1 MHLNCIVK
9 FDEVFVGWASRP
21 HKKYNLDAEQLIY
34 WTSPENPVLNRQ
46 DACSTINM
54 VDVYYIFSGLGYLG
68 QVAIAGNVMV
78 SPPNQNQSG
87 SSAKQ
92 SLEAGLAALKG
103 RDYDRAI
110 ALLESV
116 TQTAA
121 NQPSG
126 IRAQMGLVAA
136 YKATGNLKKAIDLCT
151 SLTNNPNTQV
161 KTWADRTL
169 TELTHSRPPKPPENQ
184 PKSAD
189 TPPETGFVAFD
200 AGTKSQ
206 PKSLG
211 GDGLRPASLRPTADK
226 KTGFLPSQPTTAPG
240 NANSQHISPP
250 PPPPKPEKS
259 TATAPDPENS
269 SGSPTDIPEFATLD
283 TYELSWREAGRAAK
297 SPRPLKPLKLL
308 GFRIEAAASAIALF
322 FLARFVL
329 QFLLTNTNSLLVQL
343 YIFTRL
349 PIFAPIQLF
358 YRDPTPFVQFVFGL
372 LLASSPWLTDALLKL
387 FCGIE
392 TLRGSVLSKHSKEA
406 SRVLR
411 SFCTKQGLRVP
422 MLKLLPIDVPVA
434 FSYGCLPRFARI
446 AVSRGLLEQ
455 LTDDEIAAVFARE
468 LAHIA
473 HWDFAPMS
481 LAMLVLQIPYLIY
494 WQVALWA
501 ERLCGL
507 MTIDFLRSTV
517 KVVAAAIS
525 AISYGIYKL
534 LRWPMFWLSR
544 RRVYF
549 SDRTAAEI
557 TGNPNGLTRALA
569 KMAIGIAANVDR
581 EKQTSF
587 FLESF
592 DLLLPVGVGQAVTLG
607 SAALHAP
614 LEQILLWDV
623 SNRDRHWLT
632 VNSAHPLLGE
642 RLKLLALYAQFWK
655 LETEL
660 DLVDAGVEEQPRK
673 GKLSRLKSILE
684 FKDSKLFLQGAPFFG
699 IPMSLAIVGVLWLIG
714 WIFSR
719 TSFWQ
724 LDWLWGDRSILWGC
738 LPIGFCLGTLMRI
751 NYFFTDI
758 TPRETTEPSLPEIL
772 SNPESLPLDA
782 QAVRLSGQL
791 LGRSGIGNWLGQDLI
806 LQTATGLVRLH
817 YVSRFGYLGS
827 LWAKPTR
834 PSDLIG
840 KSVVATGWLRRGATV
855 AIDLET
861 LRSQGGRVSDSGH
874 PIWSAVLAFAAA
886 FWGAYIIIQGAR

>member
-1 MHLNCIVK
+1 
-9 FDEVFVGWASRP
+9 
-21 HKKYNLDAEQLIY
+21 
-34 WTSPENPVLNRQ
+34 
-46 DACSTINM
+46 
-54 VDVYYIFSGLGYLG
+54 
-68 QVAIAGNVMV
+68 MV

-116 TQTAA
+116 TQIAA

-136 YKATGNLKKAIDLCT
+136 YKATGNLKKAIALCT

-169 TELTHSRPPKPPENQ
+169 TELTP
-184 PKSAD
+184 PKSAE
-189 TPPETGFVAFD
+189 TPPETGFLAFD
-200 AGTKSQ
+200 SGTEPVK
-206 PKSLG
+206 KTLK

-226 KTGFLPSQPTTAPG
+226 KIGFSPSKPAAAPV
-240 NANSQHISPP
+240 NVKSKHISPP
-250 PPPPKPEKS
+250 PPPPKPPIHPTLEGGHGG
-259 TATAPDPENS
+259 TAPTETEIDTEPDPENS

-283 TYELSWREAGRAAK
+283 TYELTWREAGRAAK
-297 SPRPLKPLKLL
+297 NPRPLKPLKLL
-308 GFRIEAAASAIALF
+308 GFRIEAVVSAIALF

-358 YRDPTPFVQFVFGL
+358 YRDPTPFLQLVFGL

-411 SFCTKQGLRVP
+411 SFCTKQNIAVP
-422 MLKLLPIDVPVA
+422 VLKLLPIDVPVA

-481 LAMLVLQIPYLIY
+481 LAMLVMQIPYLIY
-494 WQVALWA
+494 WQAAHWQ
-501 ERLCGL
+501 ERLCDL

-517 KVVAAAIS
+517 KFVAAGIS

-534 LRWPMFWLSR
+534 LRWPMLWLSR

-569 KMAIGIAANVDR
+569 KMAIGIAEDVDR

-623 SNRDRHWLT
+623 SNRERHWLT

-642 RLKLLALYAQFWK
+642 RFKLLALYAQFWK

-660 DLVDAGVEEQPRK
+660 NLVDAGVEEQPRK

-714 WIFSR
+714 GIFSR

-751 NYFFTDI
+751 NYFFPDI

-840 KSVVATGWLRRGATV
+840 KSVVAIGWLRRGATV
-855 AIDLET
+855 AIDLES

-874 PIWSAVLAFAAA
+874 PIWSAILAFGAA

>member
-1 MHLNCIVK
+1 M
-9 FDEVFVGWASRP
+9 ASP
-21 HKKYNLDAEQLIY
+21 
-34 WTSPENPVLNRQ
+34 NP
-46 DACSTINM
+46 
-54 VDVYYIFSGLGYLG
+54 
-68 QVAIAGNVMV
+68 
-78 SPPNQNQSG
+78 QNSADL
-87 SSAKQ
+87 SAKQ
-92 SLEAGLAALKG
+92 SLEAGLTALKA

-126 IRAQMGLVAA
+126 IRAQMRLVAA
-136 YKATGNLKKAIDLCT
+136 YKATGNVKKAIALCN
-151 SLTNNPNTQV
+151 SLAQNSNTQI
-161 KTWADRTL
+161 KTWADRAL
-169 TELTHSRPPKPPENQ
+169 TELTPPRPPKPPENT
-184 PKSAD
+184 PKSAE
-189 TPPETGFVAFD
+189 TPPATGFVAFD
-200 AGTKSQ
+200 AATESAKTT
-206 PKSLG
+206 PG
-211 GDGLRPASLRPTADK
+211 GDRPTADQ
-226 KTGFLPSQPTTAPG
+226 KTGFSPSEPALEPG
-240 NANSQHISPP
+240 NAKSQPISPP
-250 PPPPKPEKS
+250 PPPPKPPIHPTLEGGHGG
-259 TATAPDPENS
+259 TAPTETAPDREISGENS
-269 SGSPTDIPEFATLD
+269 SGSPTDIPGFASPDNYQLT
-283 TYELSWREAGRAAK
+283 WREAGRAAK
-297 SPRPLKPLKLL
+297 NPRPLKPLKLL

-392 TLRGSVLSKHSKEA
+392 TLRASVLSKHSKEA

-411 SFCTKQGLRVP
+411 SFCTKQNMPTPV
-422 MLKLLPIDVPVA
+422 LKLLPIDLPVA

-446 AVSRGLLEQ
+446 AVSRGLLEE
-455 LTDDEIAAVFARE
+455 LADDEIAAVFARE
-468 LAHIA
+468 LAHIS

-481 LAMLVLQIPYLIY
+481 LALLVMQIPYLIY
-494 WQVALWA
+494 WQAALWG
-501 ERLCGL
+501 ERLCDL
-507 MTIDFLRSTV
+507 MTIEFLRSTV
-517 KVVAAAIS
+517 KFLAAAIS

-569 KMAIGIAANVDR
+569 KIAIGIAANIDR

-592 DLLLPVGVGQAVTLG
+592 DLLLPVGVGQAATLG

-623 SNRDRHWLT
+623 SNPYRHWLT

-642 RLKLLALYAQFWK
+642 RLKLLALYAQFWQ
-655 LETEL
+655 LDAEL
-660 DLVDAGVEEQPRK
+660 NLANAGVQEQPSQ
-673 GKLSRLKSILE
+673 GKLSLFKSILE

-699 IPMSLAIVGVLWLIG
+699 IPMSLGIVGVLWLIG
-714 WIFSR
+714 GIFSR

-738 LPIGFCLGTLMRI
+738 LPIGFCLGTLIRI
-751 NYFFTDI
+751 NYFFPDI
-758 TPRETTEPSLPEIL
+758 TPRETAQPSLPEIL

-782 QAVRLSGQL
+782 QPVRLSGQL
-791 LGRSGIGNWLGQDLI
+791 LGRSGIANWLGQDLI

-817 YVSRFGYLGS
+817 YVSRFGPIGC
-827 LWAKPTR
+827 LWPPLTR
-834 PSDLIG
+834 PSDAIG
-840 KSVVATGWLRRGATV
+840 KSVVAVGWLRRGATV

-861 LRSQGGRVSDSGH
+861 LGTQAGRVSDSGH

-886 FWGAYIIIQGAR
+886 VWGAYIIIQGPR

>member
-1 MHLNCIVK
+1 M
-9 FDEVFVGWASRP
+9 ASP
-21 HKKYNLDAEQLIY
+21 H
-34 WTSPENPVLNRQ
+34 
-46 DACSTINM
+46 
-54 VDVYYIFSGLGYLG
+54 
-68 QVAIAGNVMV
+68 
-78 SPPNQNQSG
+78 NQNSAD
-87 SSAKQ
+87 SSVKE
-92 SLEAGLAALKG
+92 SLEAGLAALKQK
-103 RDYDRAI
+103 DYKSAI

-126 IRAQMGLVAA
+126 IRAQMGLVTA
-136 YKATGNLKKAIDLCT
+136 YKATGNIKEAIALCS
-151 SLTNNPNTQV
+151 SLAKSPNSQI
-161 KTWADRTL
+161 KTWASHNL
-169 TELTHSRPPKPPENQ
+169 KELTPPLPPKPPEN
-184 PKSAD
+184 KAKFAE

-200 AGTKSQ
+200 AGTKS
-206 PKSLG
+206 PKQTIG

-226 KTGFLPSQPTTAPG
+226 KTGFLPLEPTAAPG
-240 NANSQHISPP
+240 NAKSQHISPP
-250 PPPPKPEKS
+250 PPPPNGEKPTE
-259 TATAPDPENS
+259 TAPDTAEISSENT
-269 SGSPTDIPEFATLD
+269 SGSPTDIPGVASPD
-283 TYELSWREAGRAAK
+283 TYKLTWREAGRAK

-308 GFRIEAAASAIALF
+308 EFRLQAVASAIALF
-322 FLARFVL
+322 FLARFIL

-343 YIFTRL
+343 YIFSRL

-358 YRDPTPFVQFVFGL
+358 YRDPTPFVQMVFGL
-372 LLASSPWLTDALLKL
+372 LLASSPWLIDALLKL
-387 FCGIE
+387 LCGIE

-411 SFCTKQGLRVP
+411 SFCTKQNMPVP
-422 MLKLLPIDVPVA
+422 VLKLLPLNVPVA

-455 LTDDEIAAVFARE
+455 LTDEEIATIFARE
-468 LAHIA
+468 LGHIS

-481 LAMLVLQIPYLIY
+481 LALLVVQIPYLIY
-494 WQVALWA
+494 WQVAHWQ
-501 ERLCGL
+501 ERLCDL
-507 MTIDFLRSTV
+507 MTIEFLRSAV
-517 KVVAAAIS
+517 KFVAAAIS
-525 AISYGIYKL
+525 ATSYGIYKL
-534 LRWPMFWLSR
+534 LRWPMLWLSR

-569 KMAIGIAANVDR
+569 KIAIGIAGNI
-581 EKQTSF
+581 EQQKQTSF

-592 DLLLPVGVGQAVTLG
+592 DLLLPVGVGQAVSLG

-623 SNRDRHWLT
+623 SNRERNWLT
-632 VNSAHPLLGE
+632 VNRAHPLLGE
-642 RLKLLALYAQFWK
+642 RLKLLALYAQFWQ

-660 DLVDAGVEEQPRK
+660 DLANAGVQEPPRK
-673 GKLSRLKSILE
+673 GKLSLFKSILE

-714 WIFSR
+714 GIFSR
-719 TSFWQ
+719 TSIWQ

-738 LPIGFCLGTLMRI
+738 LPIGFSIGTLMRI
-751 NYFFTDI
+751 NYFFPDI
-758 TPRETTEPSLPEIL
+758 IPRETASPSLPEIL

-782 QAVRLSGQL
+782 EPVRLEGKL
-791 LGRSGIGNWLGQDLI
+791 LGRSGMGNWLGQDLI

-817 YVSRFGYLGS
+817 YVSRFGYIGS
-827 LWAKPTR
+827 LWPFLFKETTR

-855 AIDLET
+855 AIDLES

-886 FWGAYIIIQGAR
+886 FWGAYIIIQGPR

>member
-1 MHLNCIVK
+1 
-9 FDEVFVGWASRP
+9 
-21 HKKYNLDAEQLIY
+21 
-34 WTSPENPVLNRQ
+34 
-46 DACSTINM
+46 M
-54 VDVYYIFSGLGYLG
+54 VDKPLQPYSINLEIAVFSGLGYLR
-68 QVAIAGNVMV
+68 QDAIASTVMV
-78 SPPNQNQSG
+78 SPPNPNQSG

-92 SLEAGLAALKG
+92 ALEAGLAALKA

-121 NQPSG
+121 NGPSG

-136 YKATGNLKKAIDLCT
+136 YKATGNLKKAIALCS
-151 SLTNNPNTQV
+151 SLAKSPNSQV
-161 KTWADRTL
+161 KTWADRAL
-169 TELTHSRPPKPPENQ
+169 TELTPPRPPKPPENK
-184 PKSAD
+184 PKSAE

-200 AGTKSQ
+200 AG
-206 PKSLG
+206 PKSPKKTIG
-211 GDGLRPASLRPTADK
+211 GDRPTADK
-226 KTGFLPSQPTTAPG
+226 KTGFLPLEPTAAPG
-240 NANSQHISPP
+240 NAKSQPISPLPP
-250 PPPPKPEKS
+250 PPTDQTSEPENS
-259 TATAPDPENS
+259 TETAPETAEISGENS
-269 SGSPTDIPEFATLD
+269 SGSPTDIPGVASPD
-283 TYELSWREAGRAAK
+283 TYQLTWREAGRAK

-308 GFRIEAAASAIALF
+308 EFRLQAVASAIALF
-322 FLARFVL
+322 FLARFIL

-358 YRDPTPFVQFVFGL
+358 YRDPTPFVQMVFGL
-372 LLASSPWLTDALLKL
+372 LLASSPWLIDALLKL

-411 SFCTKQGLRVP
+411 SFCTKQNMPVP
-422 MLKLLPIDVPVA
+422 VLKLLPLNVPVA

-455 LTDDEIAAVFARE
+455 LTDDEIATIFARE
-468 LAHIA
+468 LGHIS

-481 LAMLVLQIPYLIY
+481 LAMLVIQIPYLIY
-494 WQVALWA
+494 WQVAHWQ
-501 ERLCGL
+501 ERLCDL
-507 MTIDFLRSTV
+507 MTIEFLRSAV
-517 KVVAAAIS
+517 KLVAAAIS
-525 AISYGIYKL
+525 ATSYGIYKL
-534 LRWPMFWLSR
+534 LRWPMLWVSR

-557 TGNPNGLTRALA
+557 TGNPNGLTRALG
-569 KMAIGIAANVDR
+569 KIAIGIAGNI
-581 EKQTSF
+581 EQQKQTSF

-592 DLLLPVGVGQAVTLG
+592 DLLLPVGVGQAVSLG

-623 SNRDRHWLT
+623 SNRERNWLT

-660 DLVDAGVEEQPRK
+660 DLANAGVPEQPRK
-673 GKLSRLKSILE
+673 GKLSLLKSILE

-699 IPMSLAIVGVLWLIG
+699 IPMSLAIVGLLWLIG
-714 WIFSR
+714 GIFSR

-724 LDWLWGDRSILWGC
+724 LDWLWGDRSIIWGC
-738 LPIGFCLGTLMRI
+738 LPIGFSIGTLMRI
-751 NYFFTDI
+751 NYFFPDI
-758 TPRETTEPSLPEIL
+758 TPRETASPSLPEIL

-782 QAVRLSGQL
+782 EPVRLSGQL
-791 LGRSGIGNWLGQDLI
+791 LGRSGMSNWLGQDLI

-817 YVSRFGYLGS
+817 YVSRFGYIGS
-827 LWAKPTR
+827 LWPFLFKETTR

-840 KSVVATGWLRRGATV
+840 TSVVATGWLRRGATV
-855 AIDLET
+855 AIDLES

-874 PIWSAVLAFAAA
+874 PIWSAILAFAAA
-886 FWGAYIIIQGAR
+886 FWGAYIIIQGPR

>member
-1 MHLNCIVK
+1 M
-9 FDEVFVGWASRP
+9 ASP
-21 HKKYNLDAEQLIY
+21 N
-34 WTSPENPVLNRQ
+34 
-46 DACSTINM
+46 
-54 VDVYYIFSGLGYLG
+54 
-68 QVAIAGNVMV
+68 
-78 SPPNQNQSG
+78 NQNSAD
-87 SSAKQ
+87 SSVKD
-92 SLEAGLAALKG
+92 SLEAGLAALKQK
-103 RDYDRAI
+103 DYQSAI

-121 NQPSG
+121 NQSSG

-136 YKATGNLKKAIDLCT
+136 YKAAGNVKKAIALCS
-151 SLTNNPNTQV
+151 SLAKSPNSQV
-161 KTWADRTL
+161 KTWADRAL
-169 TELTHSRPPKPPENQ
+169 TELTPPRPPKPPENK
-184 PKSAD
+184 PKSAE

-200 AGTKSQ
+200 AGTKS
-206 PKSLG
+206 PKKSLG
-211 GDGLRPASLRPTADK
+211 GDRPTADK
-226 KTGFLPSQPTTAPG
+226 KTGFLPLEPAVEPG
-240 NANSQHISPP
+240 NAKSQHISPL
-250 PPPPKPEKS
+250 PPPPKPENS
-259 TATAPDPENS
+259 TETAPDTEISGENS
-269 SGSPTDIPEFATLD
+269 SGSPTDIPGVASPD
-283 TYELSWREAGRAAK
+283 TYQLSWREAGRAK

-308 GFRIEAAASAIALF
+308 EFRVQAVASAIALF

-343 YIFTRL
+343 YIFSRL

-358 YRDPTPFVQFVFGL
+358 YRDPTPFVQMVFGL
-372 LLASSPWLTDALLKL
+372 LLASSPWLIDALLKL

-411 SFCTKQGLRVP
+411 SFCTKQNIAVP
-422 MLKLLPIDVPVA
+422 VLKLLPLNVPVA

-455 LTDDEIAAVFARE
+455 LTDDEIATIFARE
-468 LAHIA
+468 LGHIS

-481 LAMLVLQIPYLIY
+481 LALLVIQIPYLIY
-494 WQVALWA
+494 WQVAHWQ
-501 ERLCGL
+501 ERLCDL
-507 MTIDFLRSTV
+507 MTIEFFRYAV
-517 KVVAAAIS
+517 KFVAAAIS

-534 LRWPMFWLSR
+534 LRWPMLWVSR

-569 KMAIGIAANVDR
+569 KIAIGIAGNI
-581 EKQTSF
+581 EQQKQTTF

-592 DLLLPVGVGQAVTLG
+592 DLLLPVGVGQAVNLG

-623 SNRDRHWLT
+623 SNRERNWLT

-642 RLKLLALYAQFWK
+642 RLKLLALYAQFWQ

-660 DLVDAGVEEQPRK
+660 DLANAGVEEQPRK
-673 GKLSRLKSILE
+673 GKLALFKSLLE

-714 WIFSR
+714 GIFSR
-719 TSFWQ
+719 TSIWQ
-724 LDWLWGDRSILWGC
+724 LDWLWGDRSIIWGC
-738 LPIGFCLGTLMRI
+738 LPIGFSIGTLMRI
-751 NYFFTDI
+751 NYFFPDI
-758 TPRETTEPSLPEIL
+758 TPRETASPSLPEIL
-772 SNPESLPLDA
+772 SNPDSLPLDA
-782 QAVRLSGQL
+782 QPVRLSGQL
-791 LGRSGIGNWLGQDLI
+791 LGRSGMGNWLGQDLI

-817 YVSRFGYLGS
+817 YVSRFGYIGS
-827 LWAKPTR
+827 LWPFLFKETTR

-855 AIDLET
+855 AIDLES

-874 PIWSAVLAFAAA
+874 PIWSAILAFAAA
-886 FWGAYIIIQGAR
+886 FWGAYIIIQGPR

>member
-1 MHLNCIVK
+1 M
-9 FDEVFVGWASRP
+9 AP
-21 HKKYNLDAEQLIY
+21 P
-34 WTSPENPVLNRQ
+34 TNPNPA
-46 DACSTINM
+46 D
-54 VDVYYIFSGLGYLG
+54 
-68 QVAIAGNVMV
+68 
-78 SPPNQNQSG
+78 

-92 SLEAGLAALKG
+92 SLEAGLAALKQQ
-103 RDYDRAI
+103 DYPTAI

-121 NQPSG
+121 NGPSG

-136 YKATGNLKKAIDLCT
+136 YKATGNVKKAIALCS
-151 SLTNNPNTQV
+151 SLAKSPNTQV
-161 KTWADRTL
+161 KTWADRAL
-169 TELTHSRPPKPPENQ
+169 TELTPPRPAKPPENK
-184 PKSAD
+184 PKSAE

-200 AGTKSQ
+200 AATKS
-206 PKSLG
+206 PKKSIA
-211 GDGLRPASLRPTADK
+211 GDRPTADK
-226 KTGFLPSQPTTAPG
+226 KTGFLPLEPTVGSGNTKSQP
-240 NANSQHISPP
+240 ISPP
-250 PPPPKPEKS
+250 SPPPTSPTSEPENS
-259 TATAPDPENS
+259 TETAPDTPEISGENS
-269 SGSPTDIPEFATLD
+269 CGSPTDIPGFASPD
-283 TYELSWREAGRAAK
+283 TYQLTWREAGRAK

-308 GFRIEAAASAIALF
+308 EFRVQAVASAIALF
-322 FLARFVL
+322 FLARFIL

-358 YRDPTPFVQFVFGL
+358 YRDPTPFVQMVFGL
-372 LLASSPWLTDALLKL
+372 LLASSPWLIDALLKL

-411 SFCTKQGLRVP
+411 SFCTKQNIPVP
-422 MLKLLPIDVPVA
+422 VLKLLPLNVPVA

-455 LTDDEIAAVFARE
+455 LTDDEIATIFARE
-468 LAHIA
+468 LGHIS

-481 LAMLVLQIPYLIY
+481 LALLVIQIPYVIY
-494 WQVALWA
+494 WQVAHWQ
-501 ERLCGL
+501 ERLCDL
-507 MTIDFLRSTV
+507 MTIEFLRSAV
-517 KVVAAAIS
+517 KFVAAAIS
-525 AISYGIYKL
+525 ATSYGIYKL
-534 LRWPMFWLSR
+534 LRWPMLWLSR

-569 KMAIGIAANVDR
+569 KIAIGIAGNI
-581 EKQTSF
+581 EQQKQTSF

-592 DLLLPVGVGQAVTLG
+592 DLLLPVGVGQAVSLG

-623 SNRDRHWLT
+623 SNRERNWLT

-660 DLVDAGVEEQPRK
+660 DLADAGVQEQARK
-673 GKLSRLKSILE
+673 GKFSLFKSILE

-714 WIFSR
+714 GIFSR

-724 LDWLWGDRSILWGC
+724 LDWLWGDRSIIWGC
-738 LPIGFCLGTLMRI
+738 LPIGFSIGTLMRI
-751 NYFFTDI
+751 NYFFPDI
-758 TPRETTEPSLPEIL
+758 TPRETASPSLPEIL

-782 QAVRLSGQL
+782 EPVRLEGQL
-791 LGRSGIGNWLGQDLI
+791 LGRSGIDNWLGQDLI

-827 LWAKPTR
+827 LWPKPTR
-834 PSDLIG
+834 PSDSIG
-840 KSVVATGWLRRGATV
+840 TSVVATGWLRRGATV
-855 AIDLET
+855 AIDLES

-886 FWGAYIIIQGAR
+886 FWGAYIIIQGPR

>member
-1 MHLNCIVK
+1 ML
-9 FDEVFVGWASRP
+9 
-21 HKKYNLDAEQLIY
+21 EQLSIDQQSY
-34 WTSPENPVLNRQ
+34 LRKDASESTVMAPPTNPNPA
-46 DACSTINM
+46 D
-54 VDVYYIFSGLGYLG
+54 
-68 QVAIAGNVMV
+68 
-78 SPPNQNQSG
+78 

-92 SLEAGLAALKG
+92 SLEAGLAALKQQ
-103 RDYDRAI
+103 DYPTAI

-136 YKATGNLKKAIDLCT
+136 YKATGNVKEAIALCT
-151 SLTNNPNTQV
+151 SLTKIPNTQI

-169 TELTHSRPPKPPENQ
+169 TELTPPLPPKPAE
-184 PKSAD
+184 
-189 TPPETGFVAFD
+189 TPPKTGFVAFNS
-200 AGTKSQ
+200 ATESAK
-206 PKSLG
+206 KTVK
-211 GDGLRPASLRPTADK
+211 GDGLRPASLRPTADQ
-226 KTGFLPSQPTTAPG
+226 KTGFSTLEPTATPG
-240 NANSQHISPP
+240 NTKLTHISPP
-250 PPPPKPEKS
+250 PPPPKPAIS
-259 TATAPDPENS
+259 TETTPDTETSDENS
-269 SGSPTDIPEFATLD
+269 PRSSTD
-283 TYELSWREAGRAAK
+283 TYQLTWREAARVK

-308 GFRIEAAASAIALF
+308 EFRIEAFASAIALF
-322 FLARFVL
+322 FLARFIL

-358 YRDPTPFVQFVFGL
+358 YRDPTPFVQMVFGL
-372 LLASSPWLTDALLKL
+372 LLASSPWLIDALLKL

-411 SFCTKQGLRVP
+411 SYCTKQNMPVP
-422 MLKLLPIDVPVA
+422 LLKLLPLNVPVA

-455 LTDDEIAAVFARE
+455 LTDDEIATIFARE
-468 LAHIA
+468 LGHIS

-481 LAMLVLQIPYLIY
+481 LALLVIQIPYLIY
-494 WQVALWA
+494 WQVAHWQ
-501 ERLCGL
+501 ERLCDL
-507 MTIDFLRSTV
+507 MTIEFLRSAV
-517 KVVAAAIS
+517 KFVAAAIS

-534 LRWPMFWLSR
+534 FRWPMLWVSR

-557 TGNPNGLTRALA
+557 TGNPNGLTRALS
-569 KMAIGIAANVDR
+569 KIAIGIAANI
-581 EKQTSF
+581 EQQKQTSF

-623 SNRDRHWLT
+623 SNQERNWLT
-632 VNSAHPLLGE
+632 VNRAHPLLGE
-642 RLKLLALYAQFWK
+642 RLKLLALYAQFWQ

-660 DLVDAGVEEQPRK
+660 DLANAGVQAPPRK
-673 GKLSRLKSILE
+673 GKLSLFKSILE

-714 WIFSR
+714 GIFSR
-719 TSFWQ
+719 TSIWQ

-738 LPIGFCLGTLMRI
+738 LPIGFSIGTLMRI
-751 NYFFTDI
+751 NYFFPDI
-758 TPRETTEPSLPEIL
+758 IPRETASPSLPEIL

-782 QAVRLSGQL
+782 EPVRLEGQL
-791 LGRSGIGNWLGQDLI
+791 LGRSGMSNWLGQDLI

-817 YVSRFGYLGS
+817 YVSRFGYIGS
-827 LWAKPTR
+827 LWPFLFKETTR

-840 KSVVATGWLRRGATV
+840 TSVVATGWLRRGATV
-855 AIDLET
+855 AIDLES

-874 PIWSAVLAFAAA
+874 PIWSAILAFAAA
-886 FWGAYIIIQGAR
+886 IWGAYIIIQGPR

>member
-1 MHLNCIVK
+1 M
-9 FDEVFVGWASRP
+9 AP
-21 HKKYNLDAEQLIY
+21 P
-34 WTSPENPVLNRQ
+34 TNPNPA
-46 DACSTINM
+46 D
-54 VDVYYIFSGLGYLG
+54 
-68 QVAIAGNVMV
+68 
-78 SPPNQNQSG
+78 

-92 SLEAGLAALKG
+92 SLEAGLAALKQQ
-103 RDYDRAI
+103 DYPTAI

-136 YKATGNLKKAIDLCT
+136 YKATGNVKKAIALCS
-151 SLTNNPNTQV
+151 SLAKSPNSQV
-161 KTWADRTL
+161 KTWADRAL
-169 TELTHSRPPKPPENQ
+169 TELTPPRPPKPPENK
-184 PKSAD
+184 PKSAE

-200 AGTKSQ
+200 AGTKS
-206 PKSLG
+206 PKKTIG

-226 KTGFLPSQPTTAPG
+226 KTGFLPLEPAVEPE
-240 NANSQHISPP
+240 NAKSKHISPP
-250 PPPPKPEKS
+250 PPPPTPPIRPTSEGGHGG
-259 TATAPDPENS
+259 TAPTETAPDTETSGENS
-269 SGSPTDIPEFATLD
+269 SGSPTDIPGFASPD
-283 TYELSWREAGRAAK
+283 TYQLTWREAGRAK

-308 GFRIEAAASAIALF
+308 EFRVQAVASAIALF

-343 YIFTRL
+343 FIFTRL
-349 PIFAPIQLF
+349 PIFQPIQLF
-358 YRDPTPFVQFVFGL
+358 YRDPTPFLQFVFGL

-387 FCGIE
+387 FCDIE

-411 SFCTKQGLRVP
+411 SFCTKQNMPVP
-422 MLKLLPIDVPVA
+422 VLKLLPVNVPVA

-446 AVSRGLLEQ
+446 AVSQGLLDQ
-455 LTDDEIAAVFARE
+455 LTDDEIATIFARE
-468 LAHIA
+468 LAHIS

-481 LAMLVLQIPYLIY
+481 LAMLVIQIPYLIY
-494 WQVALWA
+494 WQTAYWG
-501 ERLCGL
+501 ERLCDL
-507 MTIDFLRSTV
+507 MTIEFLRSAV
-517 KVVAAAIS
+517 KFVAAAIS
-525 AISYGIYKL
+525 ATSYGIYKL
-534 LRWPMFWLSR
+534 LRWPMLWLSR
-544 RRVYF
+544 SRVYF

-557 TGNPNGLTRALA
+557 TGNPNGLTRALS
-569 KMAIGIAANVDR
+569 KIAIGIAGNI
-581 EKQTSF
+581 EQQKQTSF

-623 SNRDRHWLT
+623 SNRERNWLT
-632 VNSAHPLLGE
+632 VNRAHPLLGE

-660 DLVDAGVEEQPRK
+660 DLANAGVQEQPRK
-673 GKLSRLKSILE
+673 GKLSLFKSILE

-714 WIFSR
+714 GIFSR
-719 TSFWQ
+719 TSIWQ

-738 LPIGFCLGTLMRI
+738 LPIGFSIGTLMRI
-751 NYFFTDI
+751 NYFFPDI
-758 TPRETTEPSLPEIL
+758 IPRETASPSLPEIL
-772 SNPESLPLDA
+772 SNPDSLPLDA
-782 QAVRLSGQL
+782 EPVRLEGQL
-791 LGRSGIGNWLGQDLI
+791 LGRSGMSNWLGQDLI

-817 YVSRFGYLGS
+817 YVSKFGYIGS
-827 LWAKPTR
+827 LWPFLFKETTR

-840 KSVVATGWLRRGATV
+840 TSVVATGWLRRGATV
-855 AIDLET
+855 AIDLES

-874 PIWSAVLAFAAA
+874 PIWSAILAFAAA
-886 FWGAYIIIQGAR
+886 FWGAYIIIQGPR

>member
-1 MHLNCIVK
+1 M
-9 FDEVFVGWASRP
+9 AP
-21 HKKYNLDAEQLIY
+21 P
-34 WTSPENPVLNRQ
+34 TNPNPA
-46 DACSTINM
+46 D
-54 VDVYYIFSGLGYLG
+54 
-68 QVAIAGNVMV
+68 
-78 SPPNQNQSG
+78 

-92 SLEAGLAALKG
+92 SLEAGLAALKQQ
-103 RDYDRAI
+103 DYPTAI
-110 ALLESV
+110 ALLESL

-126 IRAQMGLVAA
+126 IRAQMGLVGA
-136 YKATGNLKKAIDLCT
+136 YKATGNLKKAIALCS
-151 SLTNNPNTQV
+151 SLAKSPNPQV
-161 KTWADRTL
+161 KTWADRAL
-169 TELTHSRPPKPPENQ
+169 TELTPPRPPKPPENQ
-184 PKSAD
+184 PKSAE

-200 AGTKSQ
+200 AGTKS
-206 PKSLG
+206 PEKTPG
-211 GDGLRPASLRPTADK
+211 GDLPTADK
-226 KTGFLPSQPTTAPG
+226 KTGFLPLEPAVEPG
-240 NANSQHISPP
+240 NAKSQPISPP
-250 PPPPKPEKS
+250 HPPPTPPIRPTSEGGHGG
-259 TATAPDPENS
+259 TAPTETAPDTAEISGENS
-269 SGSPTDIPEFATLD
+269 SASPTDIPGVASPD
-283 TYELSWREAGRAAK
+283 TYQLTWREAGRAK

-308 GFRIEAAASAIALF
+308 EFRLQAVASAIALF

-343 YIFTRL
+343 YIFSRL

-358 YRDPTPFVQFVFGL
+358 YRDPTPFVQMVFGL
-372 LLASSPWLTDALLKL
+372 LLASSPWLIDALLKL

-411 SFCTKQGLRVP
+411 SYCTKQNMPVP
-422 MLKLLPIDVPVA
+422 VLKLLPLNVPVA

-455 LTDDEIAAVFARE
+455 LTDEEIATIFARE
-468 LAHIA
+468 LGHIY

-481 LAMLVLQIPYLIY
+481 LALLVIQIPYLIY
-494 WQVALWA
+494 WQVAHWQ
-501 ERLCGL
+501 ERLCDL
-507 MTIDFLRSTV
+507 MTIEFFRSAV
-517 KVVAAAIS
+517 KFVAAAIS
-525 AISYGIYKL
+525 ATSYGIYKL
-534 LRWPMFWLSR
+534 LRWPMLWLSR

-557 TGNPNGLTRALA
+557 TGNPNGLTRALG
-569 KMAIGIAANVDR
+569 KIAIGIADNI
-581 EKQTSF
+581 EQQKQTSF

-623 SNRDRHWLT
+623 SNRERNWLT
-632 VNSAHPLLGE
+632 VNRAHPLLGE
-642 RLKLLALYAQFWK
+642 RLKLLALYAQFWQ

-660 DLVDAGVEEQPRK
+660 DLANAGVPEQPRK
-673 GKLSRLKSILE
+673 GKLSVFKSILE

-714 WIFSR
+714 GIFSR
-719 TSFWQ
+719 TSIWQ

-738 LPIGFCLGTLMRI
+738 LPIGFSIGTLMRI
-751 NYFFTDI
+751 NYFFPDI
-758 TPRETTEPSLPEIL
+758 IPRETASPSLPEIL

-782 QAVRLSGQL
+782 EPVRLEGQL
-791 LGRSGIGNWLGQDLI
+791 LGRSGMSNWLGQDLI

-817 YVSRFGYLGS
+817 YVSRFGYIGS
-827 LWAKPTR
+827 LWPFLFKETTR

-840 KSVVATGWLRRGATV
+840 TSVVATGWLRRGATV
-855 AIDLET
+855 AIDLES

-886 FWGAYIIIQGAR
+886 FWGAYIIIQGPR

>member
-1 MHLNCIVK
+1 M
-9 FDEVFVGWASRP
+9 ASP
-21 HKKYNLDAEQLIY
+21 
-34 WTSPENPVLNRQ
+34 NP
-46 DACSTINM
+46 
-54 VDVYYIFSGLGYLG
+54 
-68 QVAIAGNVMV
+68 
-78 SPPNQNQSG
+78 QN
-87 SSAKQ
+87 SADLSVKQ
-92 SLEAGLAALKG
+92 SLEAGLTALKE

-126 IRAQMGLVAA
+126 IRAQIGLVAA
-136 YKATGNLKKAIDLCT
+136 YKAIGNLKQAIPLCT
-151 SLTNNPNTQV
+151 SLAQNPNTQI

-169 TELTHSRPPKPPENQ
+169 TELTPAKPQ
-184 PKSAD
+184 K
-189 TPPETGFVAFD
+189 TPPETGFLAFD
-200 AGTKSQ
+200 AGTKSTK
-206 PKSLG
+206 KSIE
-211 GDGLRPASLRPTADK
+211 GDRPTADK
-226 KTGFLPSQPTTAPG
+226 KTGFSPSEPTAAPG

-250 PPPPKPEKS
+250 PPPPKREKS
-259 TATAPDPENS
+259 TEPDRENS
-269 SGSPTDIPEFATLD
+269 SGSPTDIPEFASLD
-283 TYELSWREAGRAAK
+283 IYELAWREAGRTK
-297 SPRPLKPLKLL
+297 NPRPLKPLKLL
-308 GFRIEAAASAIALF
+308 GFRIEAVVSSIALF

-358 YRDPTPFVQFVFGL
+358 YRDPTPFLQFVFGL

-392 TLRGSVLSKHSKEA
+392 TLRASVFSKHSKEA

-411 SFCTKQGLRVP
+411 SFCTKQNMPTPV
-422 MLKLLPIDVPVA
+422 LKLLPIDVPVA

-446 AVSRGLLEQ
+446 AVSRGLLEK
-455 LTDDEIAAVFARE
+455 LTDDEIAAIFARE

-481 LAMLVLQIPYLIY
+481 LAMLVMQIPYLIY
-494 WQVALWA
+494 WQVTRLE
-501 ERLCGL
+501 ERLSGL
-507 MTIDFLRSTV
+507 MTIEFLRSTV
-517 KVVAAAIS
+517 KFLTAGIS

-569 KMAIGIAANVDR
+569 KIAIGIAANIDR

-592 DLLLPVGVGQAVTLG
+592 DLLLPVGVGQAATLG

-623 SNRDRHWLT
+623 SNRERNWLII
-632 VNSAHPLLGE
+632 NSAHPLLGE

-660 DLVDAGVEEQPRK
+660 DLANAGVEEPPRK

-714 WIFSR
+714 GIFSR

-738 LPIGFCLGTLMRI
+738 LPIGFCLGTLIRI
-751 NYFFTDI
+751 NYFFPDI
-758 TPRETTEPSLPEIL
+758 TPRETAEPSLPEIL
-772 SNPESLPLDA
+772 SNPDSLPLDA
-782 QAVRLSGQL
+782 QPVRLSGQL
-791 LGRSGIGNWLGQDLI
+791 LGRSGISNWLGQDLI

-855 AIDLET
+855 AIDLESI
-861 LRSQGGRVSDSGH
+861 RSQGGRVSDSGH
-874 PIWSAVLAFAAA
+874 PIWSAILAFAAA